1 MADTL
6 ELFRLLCNG
15 SVRLESRTERL
26 TGDAEF
32 LLLREGLDHTAVIDL
47 LALRLEDPR
56 DPSLLHANV
65 AVIAQGCGDQND
77 AAAFR
82 CKSWTLPD
90 GDRAHRRDAESQS
103 PCPTASMPGRP
114 PSSCASPSPPPL
126 RTSNQSFT
134 TLPDAVSSRRT
145 TAASTS

>member
-1 MADTL
+1 MDSHTTECLTAAVADTL

-103 PCPTASMPGRP
+103 PCPNGLHARTA
-114 PSSCASPSPPPL
+114 
-126 RTSNQSFT
+126 
-134 TLPDAVSSRRT
+134 TLLVRIAI
-145 TAASTS
+145 AATLANVEPIFHHPA

>member
-47 LALRLEDPR
+47 QALRLEDPR
-56 DPSLLHANV
+56 DPSRTRTA
-65 AVIAQGCGDQND
+65 CR
-77 AAAFR
+77 R
-82 CKSWTLPD
+82 C
-90 GDRAHRRDAESQS
+90 
-103 PCPTASMPGRP
+103 CMPT
-114 PSSCASPSPPPL
+114 
-126 RTSNQSFT
+126 
-134 TLPDAVSSRRT
+134 SR
-145 TAASTS
+145 